1 MSRQENFYVGLLNR
15 TVLIYNVVTCDDA
28 KNDAEGTIKGLVSR
42 LEYDRDPVTRKMLE
56 AALYCSN
63 INHEDDKFWHPY
75 KKSFRTFVQEL
86 AEDMWWFDEYYNLI
100 RNVDE
105 KKETKN
111 GRVTKAR
118 G

>member
-1 MSRQENFYVGLLNR
+1 MSSPSNYAVSLLNR
-15 TVLIYNVVTCDDA
+15 VVLIYNVLTCDDA
-28 KNDAEGTIKGLVSR
+28 KNDAGSTIKGLVR
-42 LEYDRDPVTRKMLE
+42 MLEYERDPVAKNMME

-75 KKSFRTFVQEL
+75 NKSFRTFVQEV
-86 AEDMWWFDEYYNLI
+86 AGAQWWFDEYYNLI
-100 RNVDE
+100 RSNEE